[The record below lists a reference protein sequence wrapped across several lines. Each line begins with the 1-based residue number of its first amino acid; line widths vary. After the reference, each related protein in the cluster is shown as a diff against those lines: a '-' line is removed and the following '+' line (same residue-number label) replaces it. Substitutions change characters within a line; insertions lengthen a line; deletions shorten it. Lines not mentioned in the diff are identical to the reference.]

1 MFSIVASIVVSI
13 PMLAATTESPERPPH
28 KVLAA
33 ASSRLGVPIQGLILG
48 AVEGPITLHGLGID
62 VRLAHS
68 DPDRTFEKLPRVLD
82 EREEADRRVH
92 GFRRR
97 LGQPVEFVLRGRIE
111 QAGGPDGCQSGWIP
125 QRVAR
130 HASIHPAAVRSCQT
144 CGAACVRGK
153 SREI

>member
-62 VRLAHS
+62 VRLANARRADGEKAVIAFTERGEVFDYDDLLEVELMARGARFGKI
-68 DPDRTFEKLPRVLD
+68 DPALFERIRAGGSQEKYEVALLL
-82 EREEADRRVH
+82 ELQQ
-92 GFRRR
+92 G
-97 LGQPVEFVLRGRIE
+97 LRG
-111 QAGGPDGCQSGWIP
+111 P
-125 QRVAR
+125 
-130 HASIHPAAVRSCQT
+130 H
-144 CGAACVRGK
+144 
-153 SREI
+153 